1 MKPIFKWEGV
11 NMRKERLQ
19 QIVGYL
25 TMKYDLTHHS
35 CNHICFK
42 IKPEDVI
49 YIVNN
54 YQDIINES
62 NLYMSMW
69 GNEYRTSWS
78 SNTINFYVSATD
90 YCFGIN
96 QKSKYETTNNFEY
109 TIRFKSSLEIKI
121 DISCGSIL
129 SFDFTDTDNVK
140 TQISFRNDN
149 K

>member
-1 MKPIFKWEGV
+1 
-11 NMRKERLQ
+11 MRKERLQ

-25 TMKYDLTHHS
+25 MMKHDISHHS

-54 YQDIINES
+54 YQDVINES
-62 NLYMSMW
+62 NLYMSTW
-69 GNEYRTSWS
+69 GNKHETSWS
-78 SNTINFYVSATD
+78 SNTINFFVSASD
-90 YCFGIN
+90 YSFSVN
-96 QKSKYETTNNFEY
+96 QKSKYEMTNNFEY
-109 TIRFKSSLEIKI
+109 TIRFNSSLEIKI

-129 SFDFTDTDNVK
+129 SFDFTDTDSVK
-140 TQISFRNDN
+140 TQISFRYDD

>member
-1 MKPIFKWEGV
+1 
-11 NMRKERLQ
+11 MRKERLQ
-19 QIVGYL
+19 QIIGYL
-25 TMKYDLTHHS
+25 TMKYDITHRS

-69 GNEYRTSWS
+69 GNEHKTSWKS
-78 SNTINFYVSATD
+78 STINFSVSATE
-90 YCFGIN
+90 YCFYIK
-96 QKSKYETTNNFEY
+96 QKSEYETTNNFGY
-109 TIRFKSSLEIKI
+109 TIRFNLPLEIKI
-121 DISCGSIL
+121 DISCESIL
-129 SFDFTDTDNVK
+129 SFDFTDVDNVK
-140 TQISFRNDN
+140 TQISFRYDD